1 MYVKYHILEKEKLT
15 TVKTNDTIES
25 ALNKIVNGGFLS
37 LPVLNEDGEF
47 VGTLRKDEIYKKY
60 FENEYENKHDYLN
73 NKVITVLNEN
83 YKKVNSNTSIE
94 EASYLLSKTKVS
106 FLPVF
111 EDNKFIGILTP
122 SSIFEAF
129 YEVYGEKKGIRVALY
144 THDGEKKIERL
155 VKAVRKEGGSI
166 ISIAPRPAKMMDMYK
181 IVMRVTDCN
190 IESLMKRLKK
200 AGYKI
205 DNINN

>member
-15 TVKTNDTIES
+15 TVRINDTIKN
-25 ALNKIVNGGFLS
+25 ALDKIINGGFLS
-37 LPVLNEDGEF
+37 LPVLNDDGEF
-47 VGTLRKDEIYKKY
+47 LGTIRKDEIYKNY
-60 FENEYENKHDYLN
+60 FENEHENKDDYLN
-73 NKVITVLNEN
+73 NRVGTILNGN
-83 YKKVNSNTSIE
+83 YKKINSNTIIE
-94 EASYLLSKTKVS
+94 EASYLLSEMKVS

-111 EDNKFIGILTP
+111 ENNKFIGILTH

-129 YEVYGEKKGIRVALY
+129 YEVYGEKKGVRIALY
-144 THDGEKKIERL
+144 THDGNRKIERL
-155 VKAVRKEGGSI
+155 VKSVRKEGGSI
-166 ISIAPRPAKMMDMYK
+166 ISIAPRPAKLMDMYK

-205 DNINN
+205 DKIDN